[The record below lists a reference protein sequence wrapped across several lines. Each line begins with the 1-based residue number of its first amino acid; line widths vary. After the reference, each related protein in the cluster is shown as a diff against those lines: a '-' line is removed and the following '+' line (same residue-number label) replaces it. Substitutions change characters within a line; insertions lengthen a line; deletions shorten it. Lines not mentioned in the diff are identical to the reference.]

1 MSNRRTLIVDTV
13 EVPLLEDATMPIT
26 YSIEDIRN
34 PDKTN
39 ASFAETV
46 ELPASQELETFFE
59 NIENP
64 AIDLQLFNPN
74 LKTDVIYRINNTDV
88 FTGYLKLIKAMRNR
102 ETNNTKYIADFIG
115 QKMDLFFN
123 MGDKF
128 FVDNADPADD
138 LDFSAYDHTLNLTN
152 VVNSWSAS
160 NGAGYKYKLLDYGY
174 SGSGTNGG
182 SDTNFKINHL
192 RPLLYVRQI
201 LNEIFIGAGKTWTSV
216 FLDSNF
222 FKTLMVSCNE
232 EIKMNSSDLLNRS
245 CWVGVNGIS
254 ATNVY
259 VDYTMVYTSGTT
271 HWDSVAHQD
280 ETILWDDKTTPLL
293 NDNGNMYT
301 IATGVFTMPV
311 TAVYDFTFVFGVE
324 INFYNTTNPGLA
336 LTTLD
341 MTFSC
346 DLQKY
351 VGGSWV
357 TVNNLSTEAFTGINY
372 LPLFLINQNLQVSVT
387 AGDLYRVTYA
397 TGVTDVGLLTNI
409 GGTLTTANGGVTYYQ
424 MKVVNLVSN
433 LDNTVKVTP
442 YNQTILEGDTVEATQ
457 CLPKNLKQKDFF
469 KSIIQMF
476 NLQVMEDKNN
486 TNNYIIEPYITF
498 FNGTVRDW
506 TSKLDITKG
515 EEIILM
521 GELDAKKYVRDMKS
535 DSDYFNRLYQDNWK
549 RNFGYSETVIEN
561 QFLLNENK
569 IEIAFSSTPLVSKLC
584 TYGDY
589 LIIPHIYKKQA
600 NTIELQSSN
609 TRILIDGGMIN
620 GRWNLVDSTGSNYQT
635 TYPYAGTLDNPY
647 TPTFDLNFGLP
658 NEIYINTSLVIA
670 YPLVNLT
677 SVYWKPFIDRI
688 SDKNSKI
695 LKAYINLDEIDIK
708 LFDFREPVLIDG
720 VMYTVNL
727 IDSFE
732 LTDPKSQLVEFLKL

>member
-1 MSNRRTLIVDTV
+1 
-13 EVPLLEDATMPIT
+13 
-26 YSIEDIRN
+26 
-34 PDKTN
+34 
-39 ASFAETV
+39 
-46 ELPASQELETFFE
+46 
-59 NIENP
+59 
-64 AIDLQLFNPN
+64 
-74 LKTDVIYRINNTDV
+74 
-88 FTGYLKLIKAMRNR
+88 
-102 ETNNTKYIADFIG
+102 
-115 QKMDLFFN
+115 
-123 MGDKF
+123 
-128 FVDNADPADD
+128 
-138 LDFSAYDHTLNLTN
+138 
-152 VVNSWSAS
+152 
-160 NGAGYKYKLLDYGY
+160 
-174 SGSGTNGG
+174 
-182 SDTNFKINHL
+182 
-192 RPLLYVRQI
+192 
-201 LNEIFIGAGKTWTSV
+201 
-216 FLDSNF
+216 
-222 FKTLMVSCNE
+222 
-232 EIKMNSSDLLNRS
+232 
-245 CWVGVNGIS
+245 
-254 ATNVY
+254 
-259 VDYTMVYTSGTT
+259 
-271 HWDSVAHQD
+271 
-280 ETILWDDKTTPLL
+280 
-293 NDNGNMYT
+293 MYT

-346 DLQKY
+346 YLQKY

-387 AGDLYRVTYA
+387 AGDLYRVTYD

-442 YNQTILEGDTVEATQ
+442 YNQTILEGDTVEVTQ

-584 TYGDY
+584 AYGDY

>member
-182 SDTNFKINHL
+182 SDINFKINHL

-222 FKTLMVSCNE
+222 FKTLMVSCND
-232 EIKMNSSDLLNRS
+232 EIKIDSNTEQNRTCFVGTNIIVGASGVINTYPLTWNAGSSWWD
-245 CWVGVNGIS
+245 GVATSDVLIFNDDSTYPFNNLGGVYNTSSNEFTIS
-254 ATNVY
+254 ATGNYMFTFNFDVY
-259 VDYTMVYTSGTT
+259 TALIYSPTSFDYTISVYLQKFIGGIWTSIQTLSAESVTGGTVFPIAAVHSTYSFVGAVGDKYRIIYDTGLTSVLLPNTGTVDYDVFYSRASLLE
-271 HWDSVAHQD
+271 DS
-280 ETILWDDKTTPLL
+280 I
-293 NDNGNMYT
+293 
-301 IATGVFTMPV
+301 
-311 TAVYDFTFVFGVE
+311 
-324 INFYNTTNPGLA
+324 
-336 LTTLD
+336 
-341 MTFSC
+341 
-346 DLQKY
+346 
-351 VGGSWV
+351 
-357 TVNNLSTEAFTGINY
+357 NLS
-372 LPLFLINQNLQVSVT
+372 
-387 AGDLYRVTYA
+387 
-397 TGVTDVGLLTNI
+397 LTS
-409 GGTLTTANGGVTYYQ
+409 L
-424 MKVVNLVSN
+424 VV
-433 LDNTVKVTP
+433 
-442 YNQTILEGDTVEATQ
+442 QEGDTVEVTQ

>member
-102 ETNNTKYIADFIG
+102 ENNNTKYIADFIG

-160 NGAGYKYKLLDYGY
+160 NGAGYKYKLIDYGY
-174 SGSGTNGG
+174 SGSGANGG
-182 SDTNFKINHL
+182 NDTNFKINHL

-216 FLDSNF
+216 FLDSTF
-222 FKTLMVSCNE
+222 FKTLMVSCND
-232 EIKMNSSDLLNRS
+232 KVKKTSALQLNSTFLAGYFSTYSLSNAFNLIITVPSSSSYWNTLFNNINVITWSD
-245 CWVGVNGIS
+245 
-254 ATNVY
+254 
-259 VDYTMVYTSGTT
+259 DYTFPY
-271 HWDSVAHQD
+271 
-280 ETILWDDKTTPLL
+280 
-293 NDNGNMYT
+293 NDAG
-301 IATGVFTMPV
+301 GV
-311 TAVYDFTFVFGVE
+311 
-324 INFYNTTNPGLA
+324 YNTTNGEIT
-336 LTTLD
+336 LTNAGNYKLTVQEEIVFSAIANSSPTNITSID
-341 MTFSC
+341 MTLTC
-346 DLQKY
+346 KIQKY
-351 VGGSWV
+351 ISSVWTDIHTISTETITGYAGNPTFYVSGEYTFDGLIGENYRVILDSYITACFLEDGSSNPV
-357 TVNNLSTEAFTGINY
+357 TSGSANYYMTISSTVNNIVRLSLNDET
-372 LPLFLINQNLQVSVT
+372 VS
-387 AGDLYRVTYA
+387 
-397 TGVTDVGLLTNI
+397 
-409 GGTLTTANGGVTYYQ
+409 
-424 MKVVNLVSN
+424 
-433 LDNTVKVTP
+433 
-442 YNQTILEGDTVEATQ
+442 EGDTVEVTQ

-620 GRWNLVDSTGSNYQT
+620 GRWNLVDSTGSNFQA

-658 NEIYINTSLVIA
+658 NEIYINTSLVIT
-670 YPLVNLT
+670 YPLSNLT

>member
-128 FVDNADPADD
+128 FVDNANPADD

-160 NGAGYKYKLLDYGY
+160 NGAGYKYKLIDYGY
-174 SGSGTNGG
+174 SGSGANGG
-182 SDTNFKINHL
+182 NDTNFRINHL

-216 FLDSNF
+216 FLDSTF

-232 EIKMNSSDLLNRS
+232 EIKIDSNTEQNRTCFVGTNIVVGASGVINTYPLTWNAGSSWWDGAATSDVLIFNDDSTYPFNNLGSVYNTS
-245 CWVGVNGIS
+245 SNEFTIS
-254 ATNVY
+254 ATGNYMFTFNFDVY
-259 VDYTMVYTSGTT
+259 TAMIYSPTSFDYTISVYLQKFIGGIWTSIQTLSAESVTGGTVFPIAAVHSTYSFVGAVGDKYRIIYDTGLTSVLLPHTGTVDYDVFYSRASLLD
-271 HWDSVAHQD
+271 DS
-280 ETILWDDKTTPLL
+280 I
-293 NDNGNMYT
+293 
-301 IATGVFTMPV
+301 
-311 TAVYDFTFVFGVE
+311 
-324 INFYNTTNPGLA
+324 
-336 LTTLD
+336 
-341 MTFSC
+341 
-346 DLQKY
+346 
-351 VGGSWV
+351 
-357 TVNNLSTEAFTGINY
+357 NLS
-372 LPLFLINQNLQVSVT
+372 
-387 AGDLYRVTYA
+387 
-397 TGVTDVGLLTNI
+397 LTS
-409 GGTLTTANGGVTYYQ
+409 L
-424 MKVVNLVSN
+424 VV
-433 LDNTVKVTP
+433 
-442 YNQTILEGDTVEATQ
+442 QEGDTVEVTQ

-469 KSIIQMF
+469 KSIIQIF

-498 FNGTVRDW
+498 FNGIVRDW

-569 IEIAFSSTPLVSKLC
+569 IEIAFSSTPLVSRLC

-670 YPLVNLT
+670 YPLSNLT
-677 SVYWKPFIDRI
+677 SVYWKPFIDRV

-695 LKAYINLDEIDIK
+695 LRDYFNLDEIDIK
-708 LFDFREPVLIDG
+708 LFDFREPILVDG
-720 VMYTVNL
+720 VLCTVNL

-732 LTDPKSQLVEFLKL
+732 LTDSKSTLVEFLKL